1 MPQILNGWNNR
12 GRAGSTLSGIESDMR
27 LPVEFDTRILVIGK
41 FTRGFADHS
50 QLFQIARYNIPANA
64 AATFLHPS
72 AFK

>member
-1 MPQILNGWNNR
+1 
-12 GRAGSTLSGIESDMR
+12 
-27 LPVEFDTRILVIGK
+27 VIGK
-41 FTRGFADHS
+41 FARGFADHS